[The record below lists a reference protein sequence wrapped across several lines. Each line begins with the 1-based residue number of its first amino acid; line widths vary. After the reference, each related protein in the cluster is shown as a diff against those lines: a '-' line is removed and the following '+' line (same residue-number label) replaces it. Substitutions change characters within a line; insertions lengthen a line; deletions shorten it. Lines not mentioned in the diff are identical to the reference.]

1 MAKGRQACQRPL
13 RGAESAAFPAVP
25 FLMSLTPEAR
35 SLLDMIYRV
44 DAPRFHQLGHVQAR
58 HSFQKLQYAFRS
70 PAPAIASTVEVPMA
84 RADGSALL
92 GRLYRPLGSIADDVL
107 PLLIFYH
114 GGGWCVGDVP
124 SYDVLCRQLANAS
137 GCAVLSVD
145 YRLAPEHPFPAAVD
159 DAVFA
164 FAWAQEQA
172 DLLGIDP
179 TRIALGGDSA
189 GGSLAIVTALAVR
202 EHDLPA
208 AFLLLIYPSTDI
220 VSKRPSRQAY
230 QQGYFLDLETLE
242 WFFSRYFPQ
251 GGEEDWRASPL
262 RASSLAGLPPIC
274 LLAAEYD
281 PLRDDGQAFATA
293 VREAGGEVE
302 WIEAAGLVHGFITL
316 GKLFPEADEITRALG
331 ERLGK
336 ALGRR

>member
-1 MAKGRQACQRPL
+1 
-13 RGAESAAFPAVP
+13 
-25 FLMSLTPEAR
+25 MSLTPEAR

-44 DAPRFHQLGHVQAR
+44 DAPRFHELGHLQAR

-70 PAPAIASTVEVPMA
+70 PPPAIASSVEVPMA

-92 GRLYRPLGSIADDVL
+92 ARLYRPLGSVAADVL
-107 PLLIFYH
+107 PLLIFHH

-145 YRLAPEHPFPAAVD
+145 YRLAPEHPFPAAIE
-159 DAVFA
+159 DAGFA
-164 FAWAQEQA
+164 FFWAQEQA

-179 TRIALGGDSA
+179 GRIALGGDSA
-189 GGSLAIVTALAVR
+189 GGTLAIVTALEMRDAAQ
-202 EHDLPA
+202 PA

-220 VSKRPSRQAY
+220 HSTRPSRQAY

-242 WFFSRYFPQ
+242 WFFSRYFPN

-262 RASSLAGLPPIC
+262 RAPSLAGLPPIC
-274 LLAAEYD
+274 LLTAEYD
-281 PLRDDGQAFATA
+281 PLRDDCLAFAAA
-293 VREAGGEVE
+293 VRAAGGQVDC
-302 WIEAAGLVHGFITL
+302 IEAAGLVHGFITL
-316 GKLFPEADEITRALG
+316 GKLFPEAD
-331 ERLGK
+331 RLVSE
-336 ALGRR
+336 LGRRLAEGLAGRG